1 MTGGGEC
8 NKKKYGTASNSPS
21 EIPLSHNTQKE
32 KRLPTLTSKQPRN
45 QNIKK
50 T

>member
-8 NKKKYGTASNSPS
+8 NKKSTEQHQTTIGDTAF
-21 EIPLSHNTQKE
+21 SHTQKE

-45 QNIKK
+45 HSIKK

>member
-8 NKKKYGTASNSPS
+8 NKKSTEQHQTTIGDTTF
-21 EIPLSHNTQKE
+21 SHTQKE
-32 KRLPTLTSKQPRN
+32 KKAAYSHEQAAKESKH
-45 QNIKK
+45 KK